1 MKTVI
6 NDFSNGVLTQPSV
19 EFSGL
24 AGIQYLINRAKIS
37 IGRTRGNKNP
47 ENILLMNHMEN
58 ITKYDPVT
66 DMYQEIFSP
75 VGNLIEISESIPK
88 TASKQYNLYKD
99 KTFKS
104 PFGNFFSYGQQKI
117 KKMLDGTKE
126 IVSNT
131 MRNMLPQMNSD
142 ITEEISTIT
151 RWANSINKSN
161 WQLTEMNLKHAVE
174 WFYFV
179 NGTELITKTINRLNE
194 TVSDLEYFFIEE
206 HDLENYRS

>member
-47 ENILLMNHMEN
+47 ENILKRNHIEN
-58 ITKYDPVT
+58 ITKYDAVT
-66 DMYQEIFSP
+66 DTYQEIMSP
-75 VGNLIEISESIPK
+75 LGNLLEISESIPS
-88 TASKQYNLYKD
+88 TAAKLYEFYKD

-104 PFGNFFSYGQQKI
+104 PYGNFFLYATKNEI
-117 KKMLDGTKE
+117 LDGTKK

-131 MRNMLPQMNSD
+131 MTNMLPQLNSD
-142 ITEEISTIT
+142 ITEEISNIT
-151 RWANSINKSN
+151 GWANSIYKSN
-161 WQLTEMNLKHAVE
+161 KLLTELNLNHGVE
-174 WFYFV
+174 WYYFI
-179 NGTELITKTINRLNE
+179 NGTEIAKETINRLND
-194 TVSDLEYFFIEE
+194 TISDLESFFIED